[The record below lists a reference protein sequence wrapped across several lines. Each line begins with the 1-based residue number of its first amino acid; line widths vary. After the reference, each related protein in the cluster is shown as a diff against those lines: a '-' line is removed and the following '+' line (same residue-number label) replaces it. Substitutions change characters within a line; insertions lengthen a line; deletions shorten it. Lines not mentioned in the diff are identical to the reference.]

1 MSVLDKVVAAVTP
14 TESNEQR
21 VEARQRARALAQP
34 GDFLSLIIEQHEE
47 LEQHF
52 ERVRTATDA
61 QSRIAAHQELAHLL
75 NGHALAEEVVVYPA
89 MANFDEKAR
98 ATKAYTEHTATK
110 IQMGLLE
117 TLPVMSQEYLDKLE
131 HIRGAVLHHMY
142 EEEHEYTVHLLE
154 KLPAD
159 ERQRLTTRFKE
170 EYGRYAGG
178 VEGTLQRVGAALG
191 GNGSSRM
198 QGSKPGLAT

>member
-14 TESNEQR
+14 TESDEQR
-21 VEARQRARALAQP
+21 LEARQQARASATQ
-34 GDFLSLIIEQHEE
+34 GDFLSLIVDQHEQ
-47 LEQHF
+47 LEQLF

-61 QSRIAAHQELAHLL
+61 QSRIAAHEELAHLL
-75 NGHALAEEVVVYPA
+75 NGHSLAEEVVVYPA

-117 TLPVMSQEYLDKLE
+117 TIPVMSQEYLDKLE

-142 EEEHEYTVHLLE
+142 EEEHEYTIKLLD

-159 ERQRLTTRFKE
+159 ERERLTTRFKE
-170 EYGRYAGG
+170 EFGRYAGG
-178 VEGTLQRVGAALG
+178 LEGTMQRMGAALG
-191 GNGSSRM
+191 ANGSSRM
-198 QGSKPGLAT
+198 QGTSPGLAS

>member
-14 TESNEQR
+14 TESDEQR
-21 VEARQRARALAQP
+21 VAARQRARSAATQ
-34 GDFLSLIIEQHEE
+34 GDFLSLIVDQHEQ
-47 LEQHF
+47 LEQLF
-52 ERVRTATDA
+52 DRVRTATDA
-61 QSRIAAHQELAHLL
+61 EQRIAAHQELAHLL
-75 NGHALAEEVVVYPA
+75 NGHSLAEEVVIYPA
-89 MANFDEKAR
+89 MANFDEKTR

-117 TLPVMSQEYLDKLE
+117 TIPVMSQEYLDKLE

-142 EEEHEYTVHLLE
+142 EEEHEYTLALLD

-159 ERQRLTTRFKE
+159 ERERLTTRFKE

-178 VEGTLQRVGAALG
+178 VEGTMQRMGAALG
-191 GNGSSRM
+191 TSGANRM
-198 QGSKPGLAT
+198 QGTSPGLAH